1 MSDII
6 CVTDRR
12 RAGDLRGFLTRVEEI
27 AAARPAGLILR
38 EKDLTEDA
46 YKKLAV
52 QVLDLCRVY
61 GTTCILHDFVRVCA
75 DLGCADVHLPLPVLS
90 RLPQKERE
98 VFKRLGASCHSVEE
112 AVRAEA
118 LGCTYITAGHIF
130 ETDCKKGLPGR
141 GLGFLRKVCARVSIP
156 VYAIG
161 GISAGNIGDVRRCG
175 AAGACV
181 MSGVMDCEDV
191 KRYLDRF
198 QIKDIQRA
206 DGL

>member
-1 MSDII
+1 MSDIL
-6 CVTDRR
+6 CVTDRKR
-12 RAGDLRGFLTRVEEI
+12 RGGPEDFLARVEAV

-46 YKKLAV
+46 YERLAV
-52 QVLDLCRVY
+52 QVLVLCRAY
-61 GTTCILHDFVRVCA
+61 GTPCILHDFPKVCT
-75 DLGCADVHLPLPVLS
+75 DVGCEDIHLPLPVLS
-90 RLPQKERE
+90 SLSEKERAF
-98 VFKRLGASCHSVEE
+98 FKRLGASCHSVEE

-141 GLGFLRKVCARVSIP
+141 GLGFLQEVCARVSIP

-161 GISAGNIGDVRRCG
+161 GIDAGNIEAVRRCG

-181 MSGVMDCEDV
+181 MSGVMECEDV
-191 KRYLDRF
+191 KRYLDGF
-198 QIKDIQRA
+198 
-206 DGL
+206 G

>member
-6 CVTDRR
+6 CVTDRL
-12 RAGDLRGFLTRVEEI
+12 RAGDLRGFLTRVEAI

-52 QVLDLCRVY
+52 QVLDLCRAH
-61 GTTCILHDFVRVCA
+61 GTPCILHNFVRVCA
-75 DLGCADVHLPLPVLS
+75 DLGCADVHLPFSVLV
-90 RLPQKERE
+90 RLPQKERAA
-98 VFKRLGASCHSVEE
+98 FKRLGASCHSVEE

-130 ETDCKKGLPGR
+130 DTECKKGLPGR

-161 GISAGNIGDVRRCG
+161 GISAGNIEDVRRCG

-181 MSGVMDCEDV
+181 MSGVMDCGDV
-191 KRYLDRF
+191 KGYLDGF
-198 QIKDIQRA
+198 SDT
-206 DGL
+206 L